1 MGYPKRGPAASVP
14 TTILICNEG
23 RLVAA
28 NQQEPAGLPPAGE
41 TDPAASGSG
50 ISVKVR
56 LILLGAALALAVG
69 FMGYSAFPGNVRY
82 YLEVSEFLAGA
93 EYQDG
98 RTLRVSGRLAPDTFQ
113 RAGGGTQ
120 ASFQLVD
127 KEGDGAGPRLAAA
140 YDGVM
145 PDLFFNPHSEIILEG
160 SYGDGG
166 IFQADNILVKCPS
179 KYQSIEGEP
188 PADYNS
194 PAAAPAAGAGI

>member
-1 MGYPKRGPAASVP
+1 M
-14 TTILICNEG
+14 
-23 RLVAA
+23 
-28 NQQEPAGLPPAGE
+28 PPAGE
-41 TDPAASGSG
+41 SDPAASGSG

-56 LILLGAALALAVG
+56 LLLLGAALALAVG

-82 YLEVSEFLAGA
+82 YLEVSEFLADT

-98 RTLRVSGRLAPDTFQ
+98 QTLRVAGRLVSDSFQ
-113 RAGGGTQ
+113 RAGNGTQ
-120 ASFQLVD
+120 AHFQLVD

-160 SYGDGG
+160 SYSSAG
-166 IFQADNILVKCPS
+166 IFHADNILVKCPS

-188 PADYNS
+188 PDDYNP
-194 PAAAPAAGAGI
+194 PAAAPGAGAGI

>member
-1 MGYPKRGPAASVP
+1 MSATIWKSASSWPGPNIR
-14 TTILICNEG
+14 TGG
-23 RLVAA
+23 RCGF
-28 NQQEPAGLPPAGE
+28 PAGW
-41 TDPAASGSG
+41 
-50 ISVKVR
+50 
-56 LILLGAALALAVG
+56 
-69 FMGYSAFPGNVRY
+69 
-82 YLEVSEFLAGA
+82 
-93 EYQDG
+93 
-98 RTLRVSGRLAPDTFQ
+98 LRDTFQ

>member
-1 MGYPKRGPAASVP
+1 M
-14 TTILICNEG
+14 CNEG

-41 TDPAASGSG
+41 SDPAASGSG
-50 ISVKVR
+50 ISVAWR
-56 LILLGAALALAVG
+56 LVLLGAALALAVG

-82 YLEVSEFLAGA
+82 YLKVSEFLAGA

-98 RTLRVSGRLAPDTFQ
+98 RTLRVAGRLAPDTFQ

-160 SYGDGG
+160 RYGDGG
-166 IFQADNILVKCPS
+166 IFHADNILVKCPS

-194 PAAAPAAGAGI
+194 PAAAPGAGA

>member
-1 MGYPKRGPAASVP
+1 MPAP
-14 TTILICNEG
+14 TTILMCNEG

-28 NQQEPAGLPPAGE
+28 NQQEPAVLPPAGE
-41 TDPAASGSG
+41 TDPAAASGSG

-56 LILLGAALALAVG
+56 LLLLGAALALAVG

-160 SYGDGG
+160 RYGDGG
-166 IFQADNILVKCPS
+166 VFHADNILVKCPS

-194 PAAAPAAGAGI
+194 PAAAPAAGA